1 MCLTCQLRNETS
13 RVREKQSILSNC
25 WRWGATLRGIDTS
38 EFGLNDDQYRQLR
51 RELIAHYGRTV
62 GPDQAADLVD
72 EAITISLTSA
82 YDPERG
88 HREAWISGIARNLH
102 ANDWKRR
109 GRRPTLPPP
118 ERYEEGQDDLVLDR
132 LEACALLA
140 AVAVAMAELPAGDP
154 AVLAAA
160 AAAAAALT
168 EVTPGARTNA
178 QYVRLH
184 RARARLRGV
193 IG

>member
-1 MCLTCQLRNETS
+1 MKPDRLVAPQVNRS
-13 RVREKQSILSNC
+13 RWPERFDALS
-25 WRWGATLRGIDTS
+25 RRVLVLVGA
-38 EFGLNDDQYRQLR
+38 FVMV
-51 RELIAHYGRTV
+51 IAH
-62 GPDQAADLVD
+62 PA
-72 EAITISLTSA
+72 SA

-109 GRRPTLPPP
+109 GRRPALSPP
-118 ERYEEGQDDLVLDR
+118 ERHEVGHDDLVLDR
-132 LEACALLA
+132 LEACTLLA
-140 AVAVAMAELPAGDP
+140 AVAVAMAELSAGDL
-154 AVLAAA
+154 AVL
-160 AAAAAALT
+160 AAAALT

-184 RARARLRGV
+184 RARARLRGL